1 MPGGDLMKS
10 LNPEK
15 IKTAKAVSAGFGVY
29 FLWGFTFLASRV
41 AQNYVTPFVLLAY
54 RFVIASLLLAVP
66 VLLGFEKVRIKG
78 RNIKN
83 LLIIGLFEPCLYFIG
98 EQYGVRLTNTAFS
111 GVMIAIIPIVTMIF
125 SFIFLKEKPSIV
137 QWIFSAVS
145 IAGVIIITL
154 QEQST
159 GAVSVIGVLC
169 LVLAVVTGALFTI
182 VSRKLSTD
190 FSVFERTLTT
200 QIEGAVFFLLLALIE
215 HRGNLMQI
223 VTPLGNM
230 NFVLA
235 ILYLAVF
242 GSVIGYTLFNYAVAN
257 APTAKVVVLCNLTT
271 VVSVVAGVVILKEPF
286 TLISAAAILLVLIGI
301 WGVQKT

>member
-15 IKTAKAVSAGFGVY
+15 IKTAKAVSAGFAVY

-41 AQNYVTPFVLLAY
+41 AQNHVTPFVLLAY
-54 RFVIASLLLAVP
+54 RFVIASLLLALPLVF
-66 VLLGFEKVRIKG
+66 GFRKIQLRGK
-78 RNIKN
+78 NIKN
-83 LLIIGLFEPCLYFIG
+83 LLILGLFEPCLYFIG

-111 GVMIAIIPIVTMIF
+111 GVMIATIPIVTMIF
-125 SFIFLKEKPSIV
+125 SFIFLKEKSSIG

-145 IAGVIIITL
+145 ITGVIIITA
-154 QEQST
+154 QEKSS
-159 GAVSVIGVLC
+159 GAVGFIGVLC
-169 LVLAVVTGALFTI
+169 LVIAVVTGAMFTI
-182 VSRKLSTD
+182 VSRKLSND
-190 FSVFERTLTT
+190 FSVYERTIVS

-215 HRGNLMQI
+215 HRSDLSQI
-223 VTPLGNM
+223 VTPLANLD
-230 NFVLA
+230 FVLA

-242 GSVIGYTLFNYAVAN
+242 GSVVGYTLFNYAVAN

-271 VVSVVAGVVILKEPF
+271 VVSVIAGVVILKEPF
-286 TLISAAAILLVLIGI
+286 SLLSAFAIALVLIGI

>member
-41 AQNYVTPFVLLAY
+41 AQNYVTPFVLLSY

-125 SFIFLKEKPSIV
+125 SFIFLKEKPSIG

-215 HRGNLMQI
+215 HRGNLMQM
-223 VTPLGNM
+223 VTPLANM

>member
-125 SFIFLKEKPSIV
+125 SFIFLKEKPSIG

-223 VTPLGNM
+223 VTPLANM

-235 ILYLAVF
+235 ILYLAAF

-286 TLISAAAILLVLIGI
+286 SLISAAAIMLVLIGI